1 MECCKIKGI
10 SINGNPLSLLFCP
23 KGDSKQDRV
32 PANYCHEQQEVGQSR
47 RRHMLSAGA
56 GAGTQGPTKVR
67 RDVATLILMQ
77 YMATS
82 KVKHYVAILRVRHNV
97 ATLILK
103 IYVATTR
110 MRLDVTILSE
120 NSIWK

>member
-1 MECCKIKGI
+1 M
-10 SINGNPLSLLFCP
+10 LLFCP
-23 KGDSKQDRV
+23 TGDSEQDRV
-32 PANYCHEQQEVGQSR
+32 PANYRHEQQEVGQSR

-67 RDVATLILMQ
+67 RDVATLIPMQ

-103 IYVATTR
+103 IYVATHKNEVGCDYSVR
-110 MRLDVTILSE
+110 ELHLEIE
-120 NSIWK
+120 

>member
-1 MECCKIKGI
+1 MEIHYCYIV
-10 SINGNPLSLLFCP
+10 LFCP
-23 KGDSKQDRV
+23 TGDSEQDRV
-32 PANYCHEQQEVGQSR
+32 PANYRHEQQEVSQSR

-82 KVKHYVAILRVRHNV
+82 KVKRFVAILRVRHNV

>member
-1 MECCKIKGI
+1 M
-10 SINGNPLSLLFCP
+10 LLFSP
-23 KGDSKQDRV
+23 TGDSEQDRV
-32 PANYCHEQQEVGQSR
+32 PANYRHEQQEVGQSR
-47 RRHMLSAGA
+47 CRHMLSAGA

-82 KVKHYVAILRVRHNV
+82 KVKRYVAILRVRHNV

-110 MRLDVTILSE
+110 MRLDVTVLSE

>member
-1 MECCKIKGI
+1 
-10 SINGNPLSLLFCP
+10 
-23 KGDSKQDRV
+23 
-32 PANYCHEQQEVGQSR
+32 
-47 RRHMLSAGA
+47 MLSAGA

-67 RDVATLILMQ
+67 RDVATLIPMQ

-103 IYVATTR
+103 IYVATHKNEVGCDYSVR
-110 MRLDVTILSE
+110 ELHLEIE
-120 NSIWK
+120 